1 MAKTVRV
8 TSAQVNAAKLKVK
21 RSQSTGKYVS
31 RGVEAIANA
40 RRESGRGGGGGGLH
54 ARSAVP
60 GRYVTPQTTAR
71 QEPDTTV
78 TER

>member
-21 RSQSTGKYVS
+21 RSAITGKYVS

-40 RRESGRGGGGGGLH
+40 KRDSGGGGSHG
-54 ARSAVP
+54 RSTIT

-71 QEPDTTV
+71 HPDTTV

>member
-1 MAKTVRV
+1 MAKTVWV

-21 RSQSTGKYVS
+21 RLQGTGKHVS

-40 RRESGRGGGGGGLH
+40 KRESGGGGGPH
-54 ARSAVP
+54 ARSAIT
-60 GRYVTPQTTAR
+60 GRYVTPQAAAR
-71 QEPDTTV
+71 HPGTTV

>member
-1 MAKTVRV
+1 MARTVQV

-21 RSQSTGKYVS
+21 RSATSGKFVS

-40 RRESGRGGGGGGLH
+40 KRESDGGSH
-54 ARSAVP
+54 ARSAVT
-60 GRYVTPQTTAR
+60 GRYVTGQSAAR
-71 QEPDTTV
+71 HPGTTV